1 LEEKLPAGLILEE
14 GETILWHGRMSWKAN
29 WLVII
34 IGILTMLILI
44 GIGLI
49 PILVGILTIPTLIRT
64 DLIPIL
70 LGILTI
76 PTLIGF
82 IVLLLVYLRILSTEY
97 LITTNRV
104 YVKYGL
110 ISRKVRDVRIE
121 WITSATVA
129 QGLMGRILNFGDLLF
144 VTPGEYLGSVEMI
157 GVHDPLRVKAIA
169 EDAVRKKK
177 KPQP

>member
-1 LEEKLPAGLILEE
+1 MGGVWVGGLGWVKIPVFPLFFPPF
-14 GETILWHGRMSWKAN
+14 LLHAK
-29 WLVII
+29 
-34 IGILTMLILI
+34 ILT
-44 GIGLI
+44 I
-49 PILVGILTIPTLIRT
+49 PILVGFIL
-64 DLIPIL
+64 
-70 LGILTI
+70 
-76 PTLIGF
+76 F
-82 IVLLLVYLRILSTEY
+82 LLVYLRILSTEY

-157 GVHDPLRVKAIA
+157 GIHDPLRVKAIA

-177 KPQP
+177 KPQS

>member
-1 LEEKLPAGLILEE
+1 VSCLGEKLPAGLILEE
-14 GETILWHGRMSWKAN
+14 GETILWHGRMTWKAN
-29 WLVII
+29 WLVIVI
-34 IGILTMLILI
+34 
-44 GIGLI
+44 
-49 PILVGILTIPTLIRT
+49 GILTIPI
-64 DLIPIL
+64 
-70 LGILTI
+70 
-76 PTLIGF
+76 LIGF
-82 IVLLLVYLRILSTEY
+82 ILFLLVYLRILSTEY

-157 GVHDPLRVKAIA
+157 GIHDPLRVKAIA

-177 KPQP
+177 KPQS